1 MFFIYVPVLNVT
13 LSMDSVETDLAV
25 SGLWM
30 PLVIIIFEEIRK
42 YIIRNNKTGFV
53 ARWTLF

>member
-30 PLVIIIFEEIRK
+30 PPLIIIYEEIRK